1 MSKQLLNWKE
11 LYILALAWRGPIHG
25 YEVKR
30 IMAIPPLVSWMQITH
45 SEIYH
50 ALDRLE
56 RRGLIVRCTPQRR
69 NATPF
74 VISDLGLRTL
84 TEHAQHWLGSG
95 DLSYLAEFNVS
106 LKLVE
111 LLSPQQICLALE
123 KRKQELKAQLAWVEE
138 VLRSDPPYPIE
149 HICFGLDGERAF
161 RWGVVSQIKL
171 TEQLLAQF
179 GCKNSNN

>member
-1 MSKQLLNWKE
+1 LVKKLLNWKE

-30 IMAIPPLVSWMQITH
+30 IMAIPPLASWMQITH

-56 RRGLIVRCTPQRR
+56 RRGLIVRCTPQGR

-74 VISDLGLRTL
+74 VISDLGLQTL
-84 TEHAQHWLGSG
+84 IEHAVYWLGSG
-95 DLSYLAEFNVS
+95 DLSYLAEFNVA

-111 LLSPQQICLALE
+111 LLNPQQICSALE
-123 KRKQELKAQLAWVEE
+123 KRKQELMVQLKWIDK
-138 VLRSDPPYPIE
+138 VLQNDPPYSIE
-149 HICFGLDGERAF
+149 HLCYGLDGERAF
-161 RWGVVSQIKL
+161 RWGIASQIKL
-171 TEQLLAQF
+171 TDHLLEQF
-179 GCKNSNN
+179 GCKVSNN